1 MIMSALTTKHQA
13 TVPKQVREVLK
24 LAAGDRIQWI
34 LDPAGMVRVR
44 KAPPMDSELG
54 ALEATLA
61 PEWDSADDDEAYAS
75 L

>member
-1 MIMSALTTKHQA
+1 MLMSALTTKHQA
-13 TVPKQVREVLK
+13 TVPKQVREVLQ

-34 LDPAGMVRVR
+34 LDPEGAVRVR
-44 KAPPMDSELG
+44 RAPIDTELG

-61 PEWDSADDDEAYAS
+61 PEWDSADDDDAYAG